1 MFHCSLEPTE
11 VTSSSFSASPRPKM
25 LYNGSQS
32 YNPDQYDP
40 IYAVYDEDGELY
52 KDSGKFVH
60 NIYIHF
66 ILVYK
71 LTLYLFTDNEISLF
85 RYLSGVKFITS
96 MDRK

>member
-11 VTSSSFSASPRPKM
+11 VTPSSFSASPRPKM

-52 KDSGKFVH
+52 KDSGKTMPT
-60 NIYIHF
+60 Y
-66 ILVYK
+66 
-71 LTLYLFTDNEISLF
+71 TLKFTSVYLFTD
-85 RYLSGVKFITS
+85 K
-96 MDRK
+96 